1 MSLLFTSSDYKHW
14 SFSFSISPSN
24 DYLRHL
30 FFRIDRFDFLAL
42 QGTLKRLQHHSSK
55 ALILQHSGFFMVQL
69 SYLYM
74 TTGKTIAL
82 TIQTFVG
89 KVMSLFVIIFLQRN
103 KCLLISWLQSPF
115 AIILEPCTVCLV
127 PQSCPPLCNPM
138 SCSSPGS
145 SVHGDSQSKNTGV
158 SCHALLQGIFPTQ
171 GSNPGLLHLL
181 HSQAGSLP
189 LAPPE
194 KPPQSHTCPLNSF
207 LFIPRCS
214 LGSQRKNWTMEVD
227 LGGCSWVMAWQ
238 IRQGLS
244 CGW

>member
-127 PQSCPPLCNPM
+127 AQSCPPLCNPM

-171 GSNPGLLHLL
+171 GSNTVLPHCRWIFLPTEPPGKPKNTGV
-181 HSQAGSLP
+181 GSLSLLQRIF
-189 LAPPE
+189 LARN
-194 KPPQSHTCPLNSF
+194 QTGVSCIAGRF
-207 LFIPRCS
+207 FIS
-214 LGSQRKNWTMEVD
+214 
-227 LGGCSWVMAWQ
+227 
-238 IRQGLS
+238 
-244 CGW
+244 